1 VNKPGGTAPTYTLNS
16 GGGTPPFTPTPQHS
30 RPLVTHQLV
39 RVPKHPAPLPDPPR
53 HQIANATLKGAPPR
67 PTLKISRLTSG
78 IVLSWNMTISQ
89 GNHAVIASYQIY
101 AYQET
106 PQQKADSTLWKK
118 VGDVK
123 ALPLPMA
130 CTLTQFLKGNK
141 YHFAVRAK
149 DVHTRVGHFSEP
161 QSIALT

>member
-1 VNKPGGTAPTYTLNS
+1 MRKIRTKS
-16 GGGTPPFTPTPQHS
+16 
-30 RPLVTHQLV
+30 
-39 RVPKHPAPLPDPPR
+39 
-53 HQIANATLKGAPPR
+53 IAIKNCI
-67 PTLKISRLTSG
+67 LKINFLFVPSG